1 MRFGRFCFFAVSN
14 VLKSEILHHID
25 TFVDLW
31 PGACVYVR
39 GAWVFLPR
47 YCTSGPCTTSH
58 TLGDVRDEDAIN
70 CDENENQK
78 AT

>member
-1 MRFGRFCFFAVSN
+1 M
-14 VLKSEILHHID
+14 
-25 TFVDLW
+25 DLW
-31 PGACVYVR
+31 HGACVYVR

-58 TLGDVRDEDAIN
+58 MVGDVRDEDAIN